1 MQRTVRLSLWLT
13 VPLALFIPAI
23 SALAQSGGSAAQG
36 GNAAPPAGNPL
47 ALTFKTPD
55 PARGKEVSQSC
66 QGCHGPGLASVNSA
80 IPGLAGQNPS
90 YTRLQLTVFR
100 AKLRPSAV
108 MWQQAARL
116 SDQDIADIA
125 AYAATLQ
132 PGPAWKVDSA
142 DAALAA
148 RGETLFQAGDGP
160 RNIIACAICH
170 GSDGRGDDRLGVAS
184 VTNLSPEYGGEVL
197 HEFKNTPEF
206 GIPHPN
212 AMRITLRPM
221 TEEDLKAVQT
231 YISSM
236 GK

>member
-1 MQRTVRLSLWLT
+1 MQRTVRLSLWLA

-23 SALAQSGGSAAQG
+23 SALAQSGEGT
-36 GNAAPPAGNPL
+36 APPAKNPL
-47 ALTFKTPD
+47 ALEFKTPD
-55 PARGKEVSQSC
+55 PAHGKAISQTC

-108 MWQQAARL
+108 MWQQAAKL

-125 AYAATLQ
+125 AYAETLQ

-148 RGETLFQAGDGP
+148 KGEALFQTGDGP

-170 GSDGRGDDRLGVAS
+170 GSDGRGNDRLGVAS
-184 VTNLSPEYGGEVL
+184 ITNLSPGYGGEVL

-206 GIPHPN
+206 GISHPN
-212 AMRITLRPM
+212 AMRIALRPM
-221 TEEDLKAVQT
+221 TEEDLKAVQI